1 MDMLSYQEKAT
12 RTLNY
17 TGSSKSVMTNMCLGL
32 AGESGELIDHI
43 KNHVFHEHEI
53 DREYVKAELGDIM
66 WYVACLADVLE
77 ISLDDV
83 SIGNI
88 EKLEARYPTGFSE
101 ERSKNR

>member
-43 KNHVFHEHEI
+43 KKHVFHEH
-53 DREYVKAELGDIM
+53 
-66 WYVACLADVLE
+66 
-77 ISLDDV
+77 
-83 SIGNI
+83 
-88 EKLEARYPTGFSE
+88 
-101 ERSKNR
+101 